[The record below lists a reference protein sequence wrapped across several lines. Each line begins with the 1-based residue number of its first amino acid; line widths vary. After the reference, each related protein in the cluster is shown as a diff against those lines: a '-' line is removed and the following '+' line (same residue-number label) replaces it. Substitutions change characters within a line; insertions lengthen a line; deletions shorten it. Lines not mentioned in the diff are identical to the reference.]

1 MGKYED
7 TLTHELIETAKLALK
22 QRGELAELAFMRK
35 AATFGFAVAKPW
47 GEGERYDVILRS
59 GKIFWRV
66 QVKSVLAPLPSR
78 NACRVRTSS
87 VYHRGYSV
95 EDIDFLVAYIF
106 SKDVWYIFP
115 VEVIVGRESVCLR
128 PDSEKCRFAQYREA
142 WDLMKP
148 KSMAHAPII
157 GIPAEPSATAAEN

>member
-1 MGKYED
+1 M
-7 TLTHELIETAKLALK
+7 TTTAQGPIQYSPRRPQFPEPAII
-22 QRGELAELAFMRK
+22 
-35 AATFGFAVAKPW
+35 TS
-47 GEGERYDVILRS
+47 VIIRF

-66 QVKSVLAPLPSR
+66 QVKSVLAQLPSR

-87 VYHRGYSV
+87 VYHRGYSA

-115 VEVIVGRESVCLR
+115 VEAIENRESVCLR
-128 PDSEKCRFAQYREA
+128 PDSEKCRFVQYREA

-148 KSMAHAPII
+148 KSIAPATIASR
-157 GIPAEPSATAAEN
+157 PAEPSATATGA